1 MKTTIQDTLK
11 NIEQEHKIRILY
23 ACESGS
29 RAWGFPS
36 PDSDYDVRFIYVK
49 SADSYL
55 SIRNEK
61 DFMNF
66 PLDSE
71 LDINGWD
78 LKKTLELIYKS
89 NSVPFEW
96 LQSPIVYYTD
106 RTFATELWTICQ
118 SYLCTRTNI
127 HHYLGIA
134 RGAMASL
141 DGGEIGIKKLFYVLR
156 PLLSALWCLDK
167 ETIAPMNILP
177 LVELMPKELKLKV
190 LSLIDMK
197 STAKERFVIQ
207 LDDSLKLWIDETLEK
222 CTRESKDIEKKY
234 FDVEILDEFFRKT
247 IINYSKI

>member
-1 MKTTIQDTLK
+1 MKTTIQEKLK
-11 NIEQEHKIRILY
+11 HIEQEHKIKILY

-36 PDSDYDVRFIYVK
+36 PDSDYDVRFIYAK

-61 DFMNF
+61 DFMDF
-66 PLDSE
+66 PLGSE

-78 LKKTLELIYKS
+78 LKKTLELICKS

-96 LQSPIVYYTD
+96 LQSPIVYYGD
-106 RTFATELWTICQ
+106 RTFATELWTVCQ
-118 SYLCTRTNI
+118 SYFCARTNI

-134 RGAMASL
+134 KGAMASL
-141 DGGEIGIKKLFYVLR
+141 DGDEIGIKKLFYVLR
-156 PLLSALWCLDK
+156 PLLSALWCLERK
-167 ETIAPMNILP
+167 SIAPMSILP
-177 LVELMPKELKLKV
+177 LIELMPKELEQKV

-207 LDDSLKLWIDETLEK
+207 LDSSLRLWIDTTIEK
-222 CTRESKDIEKKY
+222 CIRESKDIEKRY
-234 FDVEILDEFFRKT
+234 FDADMLDAFFRKT
-247 IINYSKI
+247 IKSQ

>member
-1 MKTTIQDTLK
+1 MKTTIQEKLK
-11 NIEQEHKIRILY
+11 HIEQEHKIKILY

-36 PDSDYDVRFIYVK
+36 PDSDYDVRFIYTK

-61 DFMNF
+61 DFMDF
-66 PLDSE
+66 PLGSE

-78 LKKTLELIYKS
+78 LKKTLELICKS

-96 LQSPIVYYTD
+96 LQSPIVYYGD
-106 RTFATELWTICQ
+106 RTFATELWTVCQ
-118 SYLCTRTNI
+118 SYFCARTNI

-134 RGAMASL
+134 KGAMASL
-141 DGGEIGIKKLFYVLR
+141 DGDEIGIKKLFYVLR
-156 PLLSALWCLDK
+156 PLLSALWCLERK
-167 ETIAPMNILP
+167 SIAPMSILP
-177 LVELMPKELKLKV
+177 LIELMPKELEQKV

-207 LDDSLKLWIDETLEK
+207 LDSSLRLWIDTTIEK
-222 CTRESKDIEKKY
+222 CIRESKDIEKRY
-234 FDVEILDEFFRKT
+234 FDTDMLDTFFRKT
-247 IINYSKI
+247 IKSL